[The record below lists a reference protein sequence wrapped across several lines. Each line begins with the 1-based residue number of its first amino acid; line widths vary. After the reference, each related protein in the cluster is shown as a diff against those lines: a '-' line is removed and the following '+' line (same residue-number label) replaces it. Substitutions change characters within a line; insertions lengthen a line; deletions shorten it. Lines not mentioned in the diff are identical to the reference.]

1 MRTKTNIPKSYL
13 LLKSFINLGG
23 NSLYL
28 VRDGKF
34 SNQNKNI
41 YSYNQDM
48 SKTDSPKTK
57 NEKISICELMKEDT
71 SQIIQKL
78 ESQTPSYFQQY
89 SDLYS
94 AYLHTLD
101 DVFGTCYISEKEFF
115 DKLNIDQGILKTYQ
129 KYSKLVTDNTLEQ
142 IEVFS
147 KIRQENI
154 KIQIASMQVYDNFI
168 HSMMDSYAKFLG
180 QVNRYSSSF
189 MDTNP

>member
-1 MRTKTNIPKSYL
+1 
-13 LLKSFINLGG
+13 
-23 NSLYL
+23 
-28 VRDGKF
+28 
-34 SNQNKNI
+34 
-41 YSYNQDM
+41 M
-48 SKTDSPKTK
+48 SKTDSSKTK

-71 SQIIQKL
+71 SKIIQKL

-115 DKLNIDQGILKTYQ
+115 DKLNIDQGILSAYQ
-129 KYSKLVTDNTLEQ
+129 KYSKLVTDNILEQ
-142 IEVFS
+142 IEISS

-154 KIQIASMQVYDNFI
+154 NMQIASMQVYDNFM

-180 QVNRYSSSF
+180 QVNLYSNSF
-189 MDTNP
+189 MYTNP